1 MQECANTSAQN
12 MFLVF
17 KSICDKNSLQWTEN
31 LIRQSYDGASNMRGT
46 YSGLQ
51 ALIKNENSSAVYIW
65 CYAHRLNLVVIDA
78 VKCSTNAINMFGILE
93 SVYDFIS
100 SSKNRVSL
108 FEECQKQKYKNERRI
123 KRLKRVETTRWWS
136 HDYVLNTVID
146 TYDALYETLDVLQ
159 TENNSNDRKRLHQ
172 TASLKDCLTSDWFL
186 LTAFLYKTI
195 FNIITPLSKLL

>member
-1 MQECANTSAQN
+1 MDTTFDNSKREQLSFVIRYKSSETDVINERLICMQECANTTAQN

-17 KSICDKNSLQWTEN
+17 KSICDKSNLQWTEN
-31 LIRQSYDGASNMRGT
+31 LVGQSYDGASNMRGA

-51 ALIKNENSSAVYIW
+51 ALIKNENSSAVYVW

-78 VKCSTNAINMFGILE
+78 VKCSTNSINMFGILE

-108 FEECQKQKYKNERRI
+108 FEEFQKQKYKNERRI

-136 HDYVLNTVID
+136 HDYALNTVID
-146 TYDALYETLDVLQ
+146 TYEL
-159 TENNSNDRKRLHQ
+159 
-172 TASLKDCLTSDWFL
+172 
-186 LTAFLYKTI
+186 
-195 FNIITPLSKLL
+195 